1 MARRISIFQTI
12 LSVLAGVAIV
22 VAVLMFAFS
31 KGKNKEASLPVTM
44 WGTLHTD
51 VMRSLTENVRKEGI
65 ELGNIQYVQKDI
77 SSIESEYVEALAE
90 GRAPDIIMLREDQL
104 IANTPRIYT
113 IPYESYPVRN
123 FKDNFIEAGDLF
135 LNSKGTLAIPF
146 TVDPLVMY
154 WNKNLFSNAGITRA
168 PQYWDEVMSIVPS
181 LTQKDSSLNVRKSA
195 IAFGEFQN
203 VNHAK
208 EILLN
213 LIIQAG
219 SDVIVRSSE
228 EDRTTS
234 EYNVI
239 LNERLGYT
247 VPPTQAALTFYT
259 QFANPSK
266 DVYSWNRSL
275 SRSDERFIAG
285 DLAMYFGFSSE
296 LPKLREKNPNLNF
309 DVGMMPQSRSSEVRK
324 VYAHMNGLAIS
335 RTTDRLSSAFNTIND
350 LTNPVTLKILSD
362 ITGLPPVRRD
372 LIESS
377 PEDPNKI
384 IFARSALWARGA
396 LDPDASATETIYK
409 NMVES
414 FVTGRLS
421 VTEAISRA
429 TLELK
434 TLFK

>member
-1 MARRISIFQTI
+1 MARKISIFQTI
-12 LSVLAGVAIV
+12 LSVLAGAAIV
-22 VAVLMFAFS
+22 VAVIMFAFS
-31 KGKNKEASLPVTM
+31 KGKDREDSLPVIM
-44 WGTLHTD
+44 WGTIDAGIMKALVDD
-51 VMRSLTENVRKEGI
+51 VRGEVDLDN
-65 ELGNIQYVQKDI
+65 LQYVQK
-77 SSIESEYVEALAE
+77 SFSTIESEYIEALAE
-90 GRAPDIIMLREDQL
+90 GRAPDIIMLREDQI

-123 FKDNFIEAGDLF
+123 FQDTFIEEGELF
-135 LNSKGTLAIPF
+135 LASQGTLAIPF

-154 WNKNLFSNAGITRA
+154 WNRTLFSNEGITRA
-168 PQYWDEVMSIVPS
+168 PQYWDEVMSVVPR
-181 LTQKDSSLNVRKSA
+181 LTQKDTSFNIMKSA

-219 SDVIVRSSE
+219 SDVIVRKPAE
-228 EDRTTS
+228 VNVPDG
-234 EYNVI
+234 YDVI

-275 SRSDERFIAG
+275 PRSDERFIAG

-296 LPKLREKNPNLNF
+296 LPTLRAKNPNLNF
-309 DVGMMPQSRSSEVRK
+309 DVAIMPQSRSSEVRK
-324 VYAHMNGLAIS
+324 VYAHMNGLSIS

-350 LTNPVTLKILSD
+350 LTNPIVLSRLSEL
-362 ITGLPPVRRD
+362 TGLPPVRRD
-372 LIESS
+372 LLETS
-377 PEDPNKI
+377 PEDPHKV

-396 LDPDASATETIYK
+396 LDPDLKASETIYK

-421 VTEAISRA
+421 VTESIGRA
-429 TLELK
+429 SLELN